1 MSTELSS
8 ILFKEYI
15 KILDS
20 GEFSDIEVLVGKE
33 PNTKIFRLHTFV
45 LKVCSPY
52 FRIALMSANW
62 VNVENNIIKFKKP
75 NISVKVFEI
84 VTRYMYG
91 GELKLANNDV
101 KTNIEVMLAADELC
115 LDELC
120 TYTEEF
126 LVNDRES
133 LKSNL
138 AFILHIT
145 TEYDQFTKLTQFY
158 KETYR
163 QNPSL
168 IFKTNDF
175 TEMKREYLVELLS
188 KNNHSLKPIELWDKL
203 TAWAIFQSDE
213 LSSDIT
219 SWTNNNV
226 STFGEIIKP
235 FISYVNFDSIS
246 RGDFFQKIKPFK
258 NIFDDKFYI
267 KILESCCFNDC

>member
-1 MSTELSS
+1 M
-8 ILFKEYI
+8 I
-15 KILDS
+15 
-20 GEFSDIEVLVGKE
+20 
-33 PNTKIFRLHTFV
+33 
-45 LKVCSPY
+45 
-52 FRIALMSANW
+52 
-62 VNVENNIIKFKKP
+62 
-75 NISVKVFEI
+75 
-84 VTRYMYG
+84 
-91 GELKLANNDV
+91 
-101 KTNIEVMLAADELC
+101 AADELC

-126 LVNDRES
+126 LVSDEES

-145 TEYDQFTKLTQFY
+145 TQYDQFTKLTQFY

-163 QNPSL
+163 RNPSL
-168 IFKTNDF
+168 IFKSNDF
-175 TEMKREYLVELLS
+175 TEIKREYLVELLS
-188 KNNHSLKPIELWDKL
+188 KNNFSLKQIEIWDKL
-203 TAWAIFQSDE
+203 TAWAIVQSDE

-219 SWTNNNV
+219 SWTDNNV

-235 FISYVNFDSIS
+235 FISYVNFDDIS